1 MAIVEA
7 ENGYRTTINAEE
19 AAAHLTMC
27 FQSQL
32 TPFLK
37 GSPGIGKS
45 DIYKQIAKR
54 FQLKLIDVRLSQCD
68 PTDLAGFPFLN
79 GDKASYKP
87 MDTFP
92 LESDPIPAGYKG
104 WLILLDEI
112 NSAALAVQAAS
123 YKLTLDRMVG
133 CHRLHPQAVIGC
145 AGNLLTDNAIVNRIG
160 TAMQSRLVH
169 LTLRVDP
176 KLWSLWA
183 SSNHLAPEVISYIN
197 HQPGN
202 LHVFDPNHTGD
213 TFACPRTWEFASKV
227 VKYNKGTLKEKLPAL
242 VGCIGE
248 SIGFEFVTYCD
259 VYKHIPTYSD
269 IKASP
274 RTINVTAEPMMLAA
288 ISGMVAANLNEKDLP
303 TIMPYIHRL
312 PMEFQVFTLR
322 DALKRTPILKKSQDI
337 MDWVNV
343 HADALA

>member
-1 MAIVEA
+1 MATVEA

-54 FQLKLIDVRLSQCD
+54 YQLKLIDVRLSQCD

-133 CHRLHPQAVIGC
+133 
-145 AGNLLTDNAIVNRIG
+145 
-160 TAMQSRLVH
+160 
-169 LTLRVDP
+169 
-176 KLWSLWA
+176 
-183 SSNHLAPEVISYIN
+183 
-197 HQPGN
+197 
-202 LHVFDPNHTGD
+202 
-213 TFACPRTWEFASKV
+213 
-227 VKYNKGTLKEKLPAL
+227 
-242 VGCIGE
+242 
-248 SIGFEFVTYCD
+248 
-259 VYKHIPTYSD
+259 
-269 IKASP
+269 
-274 RTINVTAEPMMLAA
+274 
-288 ISGMVAANLNEKDLP
+288 
-303 TIMPYIHRL
+303 
-312 PMEFQVFTLR
+312 
-322 DALKRTPILKKSQDI
+322 
-337 MDWVNV
+337 
-343 HADALA
+343 